1 MGSPT
6 ETITITNYAADR
18 FARLEVTV
26 TAKGLEMK
34 GNSGEVKK
42 FGADVE
48 YDYVPDTQTLTFVV
62 KHGPHLKDFDKFCA
76 DLKSWVEMQV

>member
-6 ETITITNYAADR
+6 ATIKITNIAPDR

-26 TAKGLEMK
+26 TGKGLEMK

-42 FGADVE
+42 FGADVD
-48 YDYVPDTQTLTFVV
+48 YDYMPETQTLMFLV
-62 KHGPHLKDFDKFCA
+62 KHGPHLENFDKFCA
-76 DLKSWVEMQV
+76 ELESWVVAQA